1 MVKLNINKYIL
12 IMEIKPANNRH
23 VHGLMNYS
31 KYEKYINFVLKLGN
45 ISLKKPERH
54 VKNIK

>member
-1 MVKLNINKYIL
+1 
-12 IMEIKPANNRH
+12 MEIKPANNRH

-31 KYEKYINFVLKLGN
+31 KYEKYINFVLKLCN